1 MKNSEIIKKSKSL
14 LKSNYGKV
22 MFPYF
27 ITCFIIGLFIN
38 IQDLFIIILNIAEV
52 ESEIAFQITGIVSPI
67 IYLIVFS
74 CLSIGLASFSLS
86 IANKQ
91 EIRSNKLF
99 EGFKIIPK
107 ATAIGL
113 IQWIITL
120 IGFVLLI
127 IPGIILSLMCSQ
139 VYYIA
144 KKNPDLDVIEVFKRS
159 FQLMKG
165 NKWQLF
171 LLYLRYTLFFLLSFF
186 TLFIWALWLIPQFHV
201 ANALFHEK
209 ISNEY
214 TD

>member
-27 ITCFIIGLFIN
+27 ITGFTVVLFSN
-38 IQDLFIIILNIAEV
+38 IQDLFIYILNIAEV
-52 ESEIAFQITGIVSPI
+52 ESEIAYQITGIVSPI
-67 IYLIVFS
+67 ITLIISS
-74 CLSIGLASFSLS
+74 CLGIGLASFSLS

-91 EIRSNKLF
+91 EIRSNKIF

-107 ATAIGL
+107 ATAIGSIVL
-113 IQWIITL
+113 IITL
-120 IGFVLLI
+120 IGLGLLI
-127 IPGIILSLMCSQ
+127 IPGLILSLMCSQ

-144 KKNPDLDVIEVFKRS
+144 KKNPDLGVVEVFKKS
-159 FQLMKG
+159 FKLMKG

-171 LLYLRYTLFFLLSFF
+171 LLNLRYTLFFLLSFF
-186 TLFIWALWLIPQFHV
+186 TLFIWALWLIPQFSV

>member
-27 ITCFIIGLFIN
+27 ITGFTVGLFIN

-74 CLSIGLASFSLS
+74 YLSIGLASFSLS

>member
-27 ITCFIIGLFIN
+27 ITYFIIGLFIN
-38 IQDLFIIILNIAEV
+38 IQDIFLIILNIAEV
-52 ESEIAFQITGIVSPI
+52 ESEMVFQITGIVQPI

-113 IQWIITL
+113 IQSIITL

-127 IPGIILSLMCSQ
+127 VPGIILSLMCSQ

-144 KKNPDLDVIEVFKRS
+144 KKNPDLGVIEVFKRS
-159 FQLMKG
+159 FKLMKG
-165 NKWQLF
+165 NKWKLF
-171 LLYLRYTLFFLLSFF
+171 LLNLRYALFFLLSFF
-186 TLFIWALWLIPQFHV
+186 TLFIWNLWLIPQFSV
-201 ANALFHEK
+201 AYAIFHEK
-209 ISNEY
+209 ISSEY
-214 TD
+214 ID

>member
-27 ITCFIIGLFIN
+27 ITGFTVVLFSN
-38 IQDLFIIILNIAEV
+38 IQDLFIYILNIAEV
-52 ESEIAFQITGIVSPI
+52 ESEIAYQITGIVSPI
-67 IYLIVFS
+67 ITLIISS
-74 CLSIGLASFSLS
+74 CLGIGLASFSLS

-91 EIRSNKLF
+91 EIRSNKIF

-113 IQWIITL
+113 IQSIITL

-144 KKNPDLDVIEVFKRS
+144 KKNPDLGVIEVFKKS
-159 FQLMKG
+159 FKLMKG

-171 LLYLRYTLFFLLSFF
+171 LLNLRYTLFFLLSFF